1 MPPRADQRWA
11 SIPALVLAQA
21 QDLADAE
28 ALVDDDGTVRRS
40 FAELGE
46 LLVRSTRAAIAAGL
60 EPGDRASVWAP
71 NRHEWITA
79 ALGVLGAGGVL
90 VPLNTRFK
98 GAEAAFVL
106 GKARARLLF
115 TVTGFLGTDY
125 VEMLR
130 GAGVDLPSLERTVVL
145 GGDAPAGAGTF
156 DDYLAGGDAVG
167 DAEARA
173 RIDAITGDDLSDII
187 FTSGT
192 TGRPKGAMVTHGQ
205 SLRVYDAWTDVVGL
219 RGGDRYLIANPFF
232 HTFGYKAGWMSCILR
247 GATIVPFQVFDVPKV
262 LDMVAREH
270 ITVLPGPPTLL
281 QGLLDE
287 PDRDRF
293 DLSSL
298 RLTVTGAAAV
308 PVKLVER
315 LRDEMTFDTI
325 ITGYGLTETTGT
337 AAMCRHDDDPDTI
350 ANWSGRAIPDT
361 ELRVVDDDGRPV
373 PTGQPGEVVVRGYHV
388 MRGYFEEPEET
399 AATIDADGW
408 LHTGDIAVMNDRGYV
423 RITDRKKDM
432 FIVGGFNAYPAEIE
446 NLLLGDDRLAQAA
459 VVGVPDDRL
468 GEVGFAFVV
477 PRPGVHVEA
486 DEVIAWAREHMANYK
501 VPRGVEIVDALPLN
515 ASGKV
520 LKYEL
525 RARARGG

>member
-1 MPPRADQRWA
+1 
-11 SIPALVLAQA
+11 
-21 QDLADAE
+21 
-28 ALVDDDGTVRRS
+28 
-40 FAELGE
+40 
-46 LLVRSTRAAIAAGL
+46 
-60 EPGDRASVWAP
+60 
-71 NRHEWITA
+71 
-79 ALGVLGAGGVL
+79 
-90 VPLNTRFK
+90 
-98 GAEAAFVL
+98 
-106 GKARARLLF
+106 
-115 TVTGFLGTDY
+115 
-125 VEMLR
+125 
-130 GAGVDLPSLERTVVL
+130 
-145 GGDAPAGAGTF
+145 
-156 DDYLAGGDAVG
+156 
-167 DAEARA
+167 
-173 RIDAITGDDLSDII
+173 
-187 FTSGT
+187 
-192 TGRPKGAMVTHGQ
+192 
-205 SLRVYDAWTDVVGL
+205 
-219 RGGDRYLIANPFF
+219 
-232 HTFGYKAGWMSCILR
+232 
-247 GATIVPFQVFDVPKV
+247 
-262 LDMVAREH
+262 VARER

-287 PDRDRF
+287 PDRGRY

-308 PVKLVER
+308 PVKLIER

-361 ELRVVDDDGRPV
+361 ELRVVDDDGQPV

-459 VVGVPDDRL
+459 VVGVPDPRL
-468 GEVGFAFVV
+468 GEVGVAFVV
-477 PRPGVHVEA
+477 PRPGATVTP
-486 DEVIAWAREHMANYK
+486 DEVIAWARDHMANYK
-501 VPRGVEIVDALPLN
+501 VPRAVEIVDALPLN

-525 RARARGG
+525 RARARG